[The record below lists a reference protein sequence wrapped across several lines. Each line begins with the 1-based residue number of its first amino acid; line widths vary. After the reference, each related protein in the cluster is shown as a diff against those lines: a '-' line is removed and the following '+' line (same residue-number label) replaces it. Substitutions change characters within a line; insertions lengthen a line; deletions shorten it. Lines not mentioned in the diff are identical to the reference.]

1 MKERQGLV
9 LVRPLILRGGSK
21 LSVPAGCHAGIHSLA
36 FRSQPQQ
43 PGDGTTAAV
52 KCVDILDTGPSFH
65 VGTTSHGNAISNR

>member
-21 LSVPAGCHAGIHSLA
+21 LSRASGMSHSLA

-65 VGTTSHGNAISNR
+65 LRTTSHGNAISNR